1 MPLIQLQDVK
11 KTYDLDKIKVNV
23 LNGISL
29 EIEKGDFIAIIGP
42 SGSGKSTAMNLI
54 GSLDL
59 PTEGNIIINNT
70 NIKKLSKSQLATLR
84 GKKIG
89 FIFQTFNLIPS
100 INAIQN
106 VMLPMIFQNIPKQDR
121 IKRAKELLKLVNLE
135 HRAHHLPTEL
145 SGGERQRIAIARA
158 LINNPEIILADEPTG
173 NLDSKTGEEILN
185 LLIKLNKQGST
196 ILMITHNQN
205 IAKKANKTIKIIDGV
220 IKKWKNYY

>member
-220 IKKWKNYY
+220 IKK

>member
-1 MPLIQLQDVK
+1 
-11 KTYDLDKIKVNV
+11 
-23 LNGISL
+23 
-29 EIEKGDFIAIIGP
+29 
-42 SGSGKSTAMNLI
+42 MNLI

-220 IKKWKNYY
+220 IKK